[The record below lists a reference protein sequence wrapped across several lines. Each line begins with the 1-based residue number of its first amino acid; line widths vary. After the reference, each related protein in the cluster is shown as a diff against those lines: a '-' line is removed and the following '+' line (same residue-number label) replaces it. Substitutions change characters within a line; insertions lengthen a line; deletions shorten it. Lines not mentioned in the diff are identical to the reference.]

1 MPRISPFRFLCV
13 PGVALLVAASAQA
26 QFDPAKV
33 WVEPPA
39 IAARFPDPSV
49 SYATL
54 GFRAGRTDFP
64 SHAEVLSFLDDLARQ
79 SSNVRVERLGLSQ
92 QGREMPLVLLAD
104 QGRFDPSRPTV
115 MVIDQ
120 QHGNEPAGGEAVLA
134 LAQQFASG
142 PNAAL
147 LQKVNLVLVPRGN
160 PDGAE
165 RFTRVTANG
174 IDVNRD
180 HLLLR
185 TPEARLL
192 AAATLRYRPQVVLDL
207 HEFTVGGRWID
218 KFGAVMKYDGL
229 LQPATV
235 GNLDAAIAASAQ
247 HDYVDAV
254 QAAFTQAGLQG
265 FKYHTTAGGKA
276 SDQTVSMGGVQP
288 DTGRNVSALRQ
299 AVSLLLEVRGVGLG
313 RAHFARRVQTQV
325 LAATTVIETAARQGP
340 ALLQLTAQA
349 GQRAKAEACHGDL
362 VVEDWQTPMRQRL
375 EFLDAKSG
383 EERAIDV
390 DWRSAD
396 PLKIANARPRPCGC
410 QRGAGRAAP
419 ADARRAR
426 RAHRQRSALAGG
438 ALRDPF
444 AVRWPAPGRT
454 RRHRGRRGD
463 PCLQGAAADGAR
475 GGAAGQFLC
484 VAGAAAVAARRRRA
498 GARFAEQLCGQPSA
512 GNRRRPFAACAR
524 SGALGRLA
532 LIARFS
538 AANWPQKASRAIRTD
553 AMRGAVACPSRS
565 PTAPPPA

>member
-1 MPRISPFRFLCV
+1 MRAMPRISSFRFLCA
-13 PGVALLVAASAQA
+13 PGLALLAAAPAQA

-49 SYATL
+49 SYATP

-64 SHAEVLSFLDDLARQ
+64 SHAEVLAFLDELARQ
-79 SSNVRVERLGLSQ
+79 SPNVRVERPGLSQ
-92 QGREMPLVLLAD
+92 QRREMPLVLLAD

-115 MVIDQ
+115 MVIGQ

-235 GNLDAAIAASAQ
+235 GNLDASIATSAQ
-247 HDYVDAV
+247 RDYVDAV

-265 FKYHTTAGGKA
+265 FKYHTTGGGKA
-276 SDQTVSMGGVQP
+276 GDQTVSMGGVQP

-349 GQRAKAEACHGDL
+349 GQRAKDEACHGDL
-362 VVEDWQTPMRQRL
+362 VVEAWQTPMRQRL
-375 EFLDAKSG
+375 DFLDAKSG

-396 PLKIANARPRPCGC
+396 PLKIANARPRPCGYLLAASET
-410 QRGAGRAAP
+410 QAVQRLQLLGVRVERIDNAAPWPVERYEILSQSDGQRQDARGAIEDGEAIRAFKVRPRTGRAVVRPGSFYVSLAQP
-419 ADARRAR
+419 LSPLV
-426 RAHRQRSALAGG
+426 SA
-438 ALRDPF
+438 ALEPDSQNSYAANRLLEIGDDRLLR
-444 AVRWPAPGRT
+444 VPG
-454 RRHRGRRGD
+454 
-463 PCLQGAAADGAR
+463 P
-475 GGAAGQFLC
+475 
-484 VAGAAAVAARRRRA
+484 V
-498 GARFAEQLCGQPSA
+498 P
-512 GNRRRPFAACAR
+512 
-524 SGALGRLA
+524 SGA
-532 LIARFS
+532 
-538 AANWPQKASRAIRTD
+538 WH
-553 AMRGAVACPSRS
+553 
-565 PTAPPPA
+565 

>member
-1 MPRISPFRFLCV
+1 MRAMLRNASTRFLCAF
-13 PGVALLVAASAQA
+13 GLALLAAAPAQA

-39 IAARFPDPSV
+39 VAARFPDPAA
-49 SYATL
+49 SYATP

-64 SHAEVLSFLDDLARQ
+64 SHAEVLAFLDELARQ
-79 SSNVRVERLGLSQ
+79 SPNVRVERLGPSQ

-115 MVIDQ
+115 MVIGQ

-165 RFTRVTANG
+165 HFIRVTANG

-192 AAATLRYRPQVVLDL
+192 AAATLRFRPQVVLDL

-218 KFGAVMKYDGL
+218 KFDAVMKYDGL

-247 HDYVDAV
+247 RDYVDAV
-254 QAAFTQAGLQG
+254 QAAFAREGLQG
-265 FKYHTTAGGKA
+265 FKYHTTAAGKA
-276 SDQTVSMGGVQP
+276 SDRAVSMGGVQP

-299 AVSLLLEVRGVGLG
+299 SVSLLLEVRGVGLG
-313 RAHFARRVQTQV
+313 RAHFARRVHTQV

-340 ALLQLTAQA
+340 ALMQLVAQA
-349 GQRAKAEACHGDL
+349 GQRAKDEACHGDL
-362 VVEDWQTPMRQRL
+362 VVEAWQTPARQRL
-375 EFLDAKSG
+375 DFLDAKSG
-383 EERAIDV
+383 EERSIDV

-396 PLKIANARPRPCGC
+396 PLKIVNARSRPCGYLLAASEA
-410 QRGAGRAAP
+410 QAVQRLQMLGVRVERIGNAAPWPVERYEILSQSDGQRQDARGAIEDGEAIRAFKVRPRTGRAVVP
-419 ADARRAR
+419 PG
-426 RAHRQRSALAGG
+426 SFYVSLA
-438 ALRDPF
+438 
-444 AVRWPAPGRT
+444 
-454 RRHRGRRGD
+454 
-463 PCLQGAAADGAR
+463 
-475 GGAAGQFLC
+475 
-484 VAGAAAVAARRRRA
+484 
-498 GARFAEQLCGQPSA
+498 QPLS
-512 GNRRRPFAACAR
+512 P
-524 SGALGRLA
+524 LV
-532 LIARFS
+532 S
-538 AANWPQKASRAIRTD
+538 AALEPDSQNSYAANRLLDIGDDRVLRVP
-553 AMRGAVACPSRS
+553 GPVPSGVWH
-565 PTAPPPA
+565 

>member
-1 MPRISPFRFLCV
+1 MRTMPRISSFRFLRV
-13 PGVALLVAASAQA
+13 PGLALLAAASAQA
-26 QFDPAKV
+26 QFDPTKV

-49 SYATL
+49 SYATP

-64 SHAEVLSFLDDLARQ
+64 SHAEVLAFLDDLARQ
-79 SSNVRVERLGLSQ
+79 SPTVRVERLGLSQ

-115 MVIDQ
+115 MVIGQ

-192 AAATLRYRPQVVLDL
+192 AAATLRYRPQAVLDL

-235 GNLDAAIAASAQ
+235 GNLDAAIATSAQ
-247 HDYVDAV
+247 RDYADAV

-276 SDQTVSMGGVQP
+276 GDQTVSMGGVQP

-362 VVEDWQTPMRQRL
+362 VVEAWQTPMRQRL
-375 EFLDAKSG
+375 DFLDAKSG

-396 PLKIANARPRPCGC
+396 SLKIANARPRPCGYLLAASEA
-410 QRGAGRAAP
+410 QAVQRLQLLGVRVERIDNAAPWPVERYEILSQTDGQRQDARGAIEDGEAIRAFKVRPRTGRAVVRPGSFYVSLAQP
-419 ADARRAR
+419 LSPLV
-426 RAHRQRSALAGG
+426 SA
-438 ALRDPF
+438 ALEPDSQNSYAANRLLEIGDDRLLR
-444 AVRWPAPGRT
+444 VPG
-454 RRHRGRRGD
+454 
-463 PCLQGAAADGAR
+463 P
-475 GGAAGQFLC
+475 
-484 VAGAAAVAARRRRA
+484 V
-498 GARFAEQLCGQPSA
+498 P
-512 GNRRRPFAACAR
+512 
-524 SGALGRLA
+524 SGA
-532 LIARFS
+532 
-538 AANWPQKASRAIRTD
+538 WH
-553 AMRGAVACPSRS
+553 
-565 PTAPPPA
+565 

>member
-1 MPRISPFRFLCV
+1 MRVMPRISSFRFLCV
-13 PGVALLVAASAQA
+13 PGLALLAAVPAQA
-26 QFDPAKV
+26 QFDPTKV

-49 SYATL
+49 SYATP

-64 SHAEVLSFLDDLARQ
+64 SHAEVLAFLDDLARQ
-79 SSNVRVERLGLSQ
+79 SPNVRVERLGLSQ

-115 MVIDQ
+115 MVIGQ

-235 GNLDAAIAASAQ
+235 GNLDAAIATSAQ
-247 HDYVDAV
+247 RDYADVV

-265 FKYHTTAGGKA
+265 FKYHTIGGGKA
-276 SDQTVSMGGVQP
+276 GDQTVSMGGVQP

-362 VVEDWQTPMRQRL
+362 VVEAWQTPMRQRL
-375 EFLDAKSG
+375 DFLDAKSG

-396 PLKIANARPRPCGC
+396 SLKIANARPRPCGYLLAASEA
-410 QRGAGRAAP
+410 QAVQRLQLLGVRVERIDNAAPWPVERYEILSQTDGQREDARGAIEDGEAIRAFKVRPRTGRAVVRPGSFYVSLAQP
-419 ADARRAR
+419 LSPLV
-426 RAHRQRSALAGG
+426 SA
-438 ALRDPF
+438 ALEPDSQNSYAANRLLEIGDDRLMR
-444 AVRWPAPGRT
+444 VPG
-454 RRHRGRRGD
+454 
-463 PCLQGAAADGAR
+463 P
-475 GGAAGQFLC
+475 
-484 VAGAAAVAARRRRA
+484 V
-498 GARFAEQLCGQPSA
+498 P
-512 GNRRRPFAACAR
+512 
-524 SGALGRLA
+524 SGA
-532 LIARFS
+532 
-538 AANWPQKASRAIRTD
+538 WH
-553 AMRGAVACPSRS
+553 
-565 PTAPPPA
+565 

>member
-1 MPRISPFRFLCV
+1 MRAMPRISSFRFLCV
-13 PGVALLVAASAQA
+13 PGLALLAAASAQA
-26 QFDPAKV
+26 QFDPTKV

-49 SYATL
+49 SYATP

-64 SHAEVLSFLDDLARQ
+64 SHAEVLAFLDDLARQ
-79 SSNVRVERLGLSQ
+79 SPNVRVERLGLSQ

-104 QGRFDPSRPTV
+104 QGRFEPSRPTV
-115 MVIDQ
+115 MVIGQ

-235 GNLDAAIAASAQ
+235 GNLDAAIATSAQ
-247 HDYVDAV
+247 RDYADAV
-254 QAAFTQAGLQG
+254 QAAFAQAGLQG

-276 SDQTVSMGGVQP
+276 GDQTVSMGGVQP

-340 ALLQLTAQA
+340 ALLQLAAQA

-362 VVEDWQTPMRQRL
+362 VVEAWQTPMRQRL
-375 EFLDAKSG
+375 DFLDAKSG

-396 PLKIANARPRPCGC
+396 SLKIANARPRPCGYLLAASEA
-410 QRGAGRAAP
+410 QAVQRLQLLGVRVERIDNAVPWPVERYEILSQSDGQRQDARGAIEDGEAIRAFKVRPRTGRAVVRPGSFYVSLAQP
-419 ADARRAR
+419 LSPLV
-426 RAHRQRSALAGG
+426 SA
-438 ALRDPF
+438 ALEPDSQNSYAANRLLEIGDDRLMR
-444 AVRWPAPGRT
+444 VPG
-454 RRHRGRRGD
+454 
-463 PCLQGAAADGAR
+463 P
-475 GGAAGQFLC
+475 
-484 VAGAAAVAARRRRA
+484 V
-498 GARFAEQLCGQPSA
+498 P
-512 GNRRRPFAACAR
+512 
-524 SGALGRLA
+524 SGA
-532 LIARFS
+532 
-538 AANWPQKASRAIRTD
+538 WH
-553 AMRGAVACPSRS
+553 
-565 PTAPPPA
+565 

>member
-1 MPRISPFRFLCV
+1 MRAMPRISPLRFLCA
-13 PGVALLVAASAQA
+13 PGLALLAAASAQA

-49 SYATL
+49 SYATP

-64 SHAEVLSFLDDLARQ
+64 SHAEVLAFLDELARQ
-79 SSNVRVERLGLSQ
+79 SPNVRVERLGLSQ

-115 MVIDQ
+115 MVIGQ

-192 AAATLRYRPQVVLDL
+192 AAATLRFRPQVVLDL

-247 HDYVDAV
+247 RDYVDAV

-265 FKYHTTAGGKA
+265 FKYHTTGGGKA
-276 SDQTVSMGGVQP
+276 GDLTVSMGGVQP

-340 ALLQLTAQA
+340 ALVQLTAQA

-362 VVEDWQTPMRQRL
+362 VVEAWQTPMRQRL
-375 EFLDAKSG
+375 DFLDAKSG

-396 PLKIANARPRPCGC
+396 LLKIANARPRPCGYLLAASEV
-410 QRGAGRAAP
+410 QAVQRLQMLGVRVERIDNAAPWPVERYEILSQTDGQRQDARGAIEDGEAIRAFKVRPRMGRAVVRP
-419 ADARRAR
+419 G
-426 RAHRQRSALAGG
+426 SFYVSLA
-438 ALRDPF
+438 
-444 AVRWPAPGRT
+444 
-454 RRHRGRRGD
+454 
-463 PCLQGAAADGAR
+463 
-475 GGAAGQFLC
+475 
-484 VAGAAAVAARRRRA
+484 
-498 GARFAEQLCGQPSA
+498 QPLS
-512 GNRRRPFAACAR
+512 P
-524 SGALGRLA
+524 LV
-532 LIARFS
+532 S
-538 AANWPQKASRAIRTD
+538 AALEPDSQNGYAANRLLEIGDDRLLRVP
-553 AMRGAVACPSRS
+553 GPVPSGVWH
-565 PTAPPPA
+565 

>member
-1 MPRISPFRFLCV
+1 MRAMPRISPLRFLCA
-13 PGVALLVAASAQA
+13 PGLALLAAASAQA

-49 SYATL
+49 SYATP

-64 SHAEVLSFLDDLARQ
+64 SHAEVLAFLDELARQ
-79 SSNVRVERLGLSQ
+79 SPNVRVERLGMSQ

-115 MVIDQ
+115 MVIGQ

-134 LAQQFASG
+134 LAQQFAGG

-192 AAATLRYRPQVVLDL
+192 AAATLRFRPQVVLDL

-247 HDYVDAV
+247 RDYVDAV

-265 FKYHTTAGGKA
+265 FKYHTTGGGKA
-276 SDQTVSMGGVQP
+276 GDLTVSMGGVQP

-340 ALLQLTAQA
+340 ALVQLTAQA

-362 VVEDWQTPMRQRL
+362 VVEAWQTPMRQRL
-375 EFLDAKSG
+375 DFLDAKSG

-396 PLKIANARPRPCGC
+396 LLKIANARPRPCGYLLAASEV
-410 QRGAGRAAP
+410 QAVQRLQMLGVRVERIDNAAPWPVERYEILSQTDGQRQDARGAIEDGEAIRAFKVRPRMGRAVVRP
-419 ADARRAR
+419 G
-426 RAHRQRSALAGG
+426 SFYVSLA
-438 ALRDPF
+438 
-444 AVRWPAPGRT
+444 
-454 RRHRGRRGD
+454 
-463 PCLQGAAADGAR
+463 
-475 GGAAGQFLC
+475 
-484 VAGAAAVAARRRRA
+484 
-498 GARFAEQLCGQPSA
+498 QPLS
-512 GNRRRPFAACAR
+512 P
-524 SGALGRLA
+524 LV
-532 LIARFS
+532 S
-538 AANWPQKASRAIRTD
+538 AALEPDSQNGYAANRLLEIGDDRLLRVP
-553 AMRGAVACPSRS
+553 GPVPSGVWH
-565 PTAPPPA
+565 